1 VWHCS
6 QAIVLLLALQLS
18 ACTNLF
24 FYPQS
29 ELDLAPD
36 QVGRTYHDIWF
47 EAADGTRLHGW
58 FLPADPHANRGEAC
72 TVLFLHGNAG
82 NIGTHLASVWW
93 LPEKGYNVLLF
104 DYRGYG
110 RSAGSPSLRGLH
122 LDTEAALHT
131 VFAMEGVDPDHVVV
145 FGQSLGGSIAIT
157 ALAHSGYRYRPHA
170 LIIEGAPS
178 SYRGIV
184 REKLAGFWLTWPLQ
198 WPLSLTIENDYRPLD
213 AIGEISPVAVLVVH
227 GLEDRVVPPHHGEA
241 LYAAAAEPKELWLVP
256 GAAHI
261 EAFLT
266 TQYRTRLL
274 QFLSYHCGPRLEANW
289 VLPHQDPTPNIDQQE
304 IVVQPAKSG

>member
-1 VWHCS
+1 
-6 QAIVLLLALQLS
+6 VLLLVLQLS
-18 ACTNLF
+18 ACTNLL

-29 ELDLAPD
+29 DLDFTPD
-36 QVGRTYHDIWF
+36 QVGRTYRDVWF
-47 EAADGTRLHGW
+47 EAADGARLHGW
-58 FLPADPHANRGEAC
+58 FLPADSQADRGEAC

-110 RSAGSPSLRGLH
+110 RSAGSPSLHGLH

-131 VFAMEGVDPDHVVV
+131 VFAMKGVNPDRVVI

-157 ALAHSGYRYRPHA
+157 ALAHSAYRHRPNA
-170 LIIEGAPS
+170 LIIEGALS

-198 WPLSLTIENDYRPLD
+198 RPLSLTIEDDYRPLD
-213 AIGEISPVAVLVVH
+213 AIGKISPVAVLVVH
-227 GLEDRVVPPHHGEA
+227 GLDDQVVPPHHGEA
-241 LYAAAAEPKELWLVP
+241 LYAAAAEPKDLWLVP
-256 GAAHI
+256 AAAHI

-266 TQYRTRLL
+266 TKYRNRLL
-274 QFLSYHCGPRLEANW
+274 EFLASHCEPRLVVNRLLPLQDHKAN
-289 VLPHQDPTPNIDQQE
+289 VDQEE
-304 IVVQPAKSG
+304 IVFSPQ